1 MSVSIIQGDVLKTS
15 AKYICHQ
22 VNTFGT
28 MGAGVALQI
37 KKNYPHVYLEYNKFC
52 SYHTPEELYG
62 KVLRIEEN
70 KDKVFLNMFSQI
82 GIGGPNVNTNYE
94 YFHECL
100 LKIREMIPIGEE
112 IAMPYMIGC
121 GLAGGDWS
129 IISADISDTLG
140 LSHIVRLYDFNG
152 VTSVKK

>member
-22 VNTFGT
+22 VNTFGV

-62 KVLRIEEN
+62 KVLQEHDNYKIYYTPN
-70 KDKVFLNMFSQI
+70 K
-82 GIGGPNVNTNYE
+82 
-94 YFHECL
+94 HE
-100 LKIREMIPIGEE
+100 
-112 IAMPYMIGC
+112 
-121 GLAGGDWS
+121 DNS
-129 IISADISDTLG
+129 S
-140 LSHIVRLYDFNG
+140 
-152 VTSVKK
+152 